1 MENLTR
7 VEMREY
13 NFGRL
18 SLRSKARAVLSSL
31 ALIVALVWLL
41 RSVLFVSGYGTEI
54 VYVFMVLLF
63 LSNILTVRL
72 NSDVFAFLSS
82 LASSFGSFAVD
93 LSLAFFFGGFFG
105 LGSEFTTYTLA
116 FFVGG
121 LVLYVT
127 SWSLGRLESPK
138 RAMVAKEVV
147 SFGSGPIQ
155 LGKNLKA
162 QVQEL
167 TGLPIRVRDRLLG
180 VVALNDM
187 DLAFQTTFGPVK
199 VPVRSP
205 ALVLSSRLSQKGKVR
220 TATDEEWE
228 EASDLYSDRG
238 EEAGWT
244 VVKLPFVK
252 VEDQGGF
259 STEVEV
265 GPFKF
270 SDTDQGSVVDIPPFI
285 HVVSDEGSRSGRA
298 LVLSRGEQRA
308 KVTCARGMVRASWNG
323 WRIKTDGEGYTVVR
337 HGGSYAKDR
346 AGSLVVGSPGYV
358 LKVSKDNV
366 SVELPDTR
374 LMATPSVL
382 VLTSGDKSQ
391 RISDEKLSKRFTES
405 MLGVARDQISELL
418 AGRDP
423 DPADVYVEIDSLLE
437 EIR

>member
-1 MENLTR
+1 VENLTR
-7 VEMREY
+7 VEMRAY
-13 NFGRL
+13 GFSRL
-18 SLRSKARAVLSSL
+18 SLRSKARTVFSSL

-41 RSVLFVSGYGTEI
+41 RSVLFVSEYGNEI
-54 VYVFMVLLF
+54 VYVFMALLF
-63 LSNILTVRL
+63 LSNILKVRL

-105 LGSEFTTYTLA
+105 LGSEFTAYTLA

-138 RAMVAKEVV
+138 RAMVAKEVA

-167 TGLPIRVRDRLLG
+167 TGLPIRLRDRLLG
-180 VVALNDM
+180 IVTLNDI
-187 DLAFQTTFGPVK
+187 DLVFQTTFGPVK

-205 ALVLSSRLSQKGKVR
+205 ALVLSSRLNQKGR
-220 TATDEEWE
+220 IREATEGEWK
-228 EASDLYSDRG
+228 EASDLYTNRG

-270 SDTDQGSVVDIPPFI
+270 SDTDQGSVIDIPPFI

-298 LVLSRGEQRA
+298 LVLSRGERRA
-308 KVTCARGMVRASWNG
+308 RVTCARDMVRASWNG
-323 WRIKTDGEGYTVVR
+323 WRIKTDGQGYTVVR
-337 HGGSYAKDR
+337 HSGSYAKDK
-346 AGSLVVGSPGYV
+346 AGGLVVGSPGYS
-358 LKVSKDNV
+358 LRVSKDNV
-366 SVELPDTR
+366 SVELPDTK

-382 VLTSGDKSQ
+382 VLASGGKSQ
-391 RISDEKLSKRFTES
+391 RISDEKLSRRFIES
-405 MLGVARDQISELL
+405 MLDVAQDQISELL
-418 AGRDP
+418 AGQDP
-423 DPADVYVEIDSLLE
+423 DPADVYVEIDSLLK

>member
-1 MENLTR
+1 LTKAEVRIFNLH
-7 VEMREY
+7 EM
-13 NFGRL
+13 
-18 SLRSKARAVLSSL
+18 SLRSKLQAVSTSL

-41 RSVLFVSGYGTEI
+41 RSVLFVSEYGTEI
-54 VYVFMVLLF
+54 VYVFTALVF
-63 LSNILTVRL
+63 LSNILGVRL
-72 NSDVFAFLSS
+72 DSDIFAFLSS
-82 LASSFGSFAVD
+82 LASSLGSFAID

-105 LGSEFTTYTLA
+105 LGAEFTTYTLA

-147 SFGSGPIQ
+147 SFGSGPVQ
-155 LGKNLKA
+155 LGSNLKA

-167 TGLPIRVRDRLLG
+167 TGLPLKMRNRLMG
-180 VVALNDM
+180 IVALNDM
-187 DLAFQTTFGPVK
+187 DLVFQTTFGPIK
-199 VPVRSP
+199 VPVKSP

-220 TATDEEWE
+220 DATDKEWE
-228 EASDLYSDRG
+228 EASDLYSKRR

-244 VVKLPFVK
+244 VVRLPFVK

-285 HVVSDEGSRSGRA
+285 HVVTDEGSKSGRA
-298 LVLSRGEQRA
+298 LVLSGGEQRA
-308 KVTCARGMVRASWNG
+308 KVTCAKGMVRASWNG
-323 WRIKTDGEGYTVVR
+323 WRIKTDGQGYTVVR

-346 AGSLVVGSPGYV
+346 AGSLVVGSPGYS
-358 LKVSKDNV
+358 LKVSRDNV

-391 RISDEKLSKRFTES
+391 RIRNEKLSKRFTES
-405 MLGVARDQISELL
+405 MLGVAKDQISELL

-437 EIR
+437 EIK